1 MLLSGE
7 TTRLLILDK
16 IKLNPGIH
24 FRELQ
29 RSVSC
34 ATGQLQYHLYR
45 METSGDIYSR
55 KDGRTVRYF
64 PSSGPSFRER
74 EIIYSLRSRER
85 SRIIFLLLDRNSL
98 PKDRIL
104 KVRKSRAEECREAL
118 GELLKT
124 GIIEEKEG
132 NISLVNQGEIIS
144 VLKQYRESFIDSIT
158 ANLISLLE

>member
-1 MLLSGE
+1 M
-7 TTRLLILDK
+7 LILDK

-29 RSVSC
+29 RAVSC

-64 PSSGPSFRER
+64 PSSGPSFRDR

-98 PKDRIL
+98 PKYRVL
-104 KVRKSRAEECREAL
+104 KVRKSRDEECRAAL
-118 GELLKT
+118 DELLKT
-124 GIIEEKEG
+124 GIVEEKDG
-132 NISLVNQGEIIS
+132 NILLVNPGEIIS
-144 VLKQYRESFIDSIT
+144 VLKMYRESFIDSIT